1 MRRDSRRRGD
11 WCLGFPSEGKGMSF
25 AFGGGKV
32 LSFLDVSK
40 SAILDWV
47 FLRSRIMK
55 GKVNKAIA

>member
-1 MRRDSRRRGD
+1 MSWAPLRV
-11 WCLGFPSEGKGMSF
+11 GKGCHSRLEG
-25 AFGGGKV
+25 ARV

-40 SAILDWV
+40 SAILGWD